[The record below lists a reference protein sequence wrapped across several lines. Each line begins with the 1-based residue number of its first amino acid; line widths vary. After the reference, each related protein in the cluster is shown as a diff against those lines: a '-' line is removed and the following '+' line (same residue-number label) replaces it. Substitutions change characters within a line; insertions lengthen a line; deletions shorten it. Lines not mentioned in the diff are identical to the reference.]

1 MLELTGLKNYSDCYP
16 RELSGGMRQRCAF
29 ARALA
34 HDPEVLLL
42 DQPFG
47 ALDAITRKILG
58 IELLKIWKEA
68 TDKTV
73 IMVTNSVV
81 EALMLAQRVIVL
93 SAAPATVFTEVI
105 NPLSY
110 EERIG
115 DLAENETFITLSEKL
130 NALVH
135 LKES

>member
-1 MLELTGLKNYSDCYP
+1 
-16 RELSGGMRQRCAF
+16 
-29 ARALA
+29 
-34 HDPEVLLL
+34 
-42 DQPFG
+42 
-47 ALDAITRKILG
+47 
-58 IELLKIWKEA
+58 
-68 TDKTV
+68 
-73 IMVTNSVV
+73 
-81 EALMLAQRVIVL
+81 MLAQRVIIL

-135 LKES
+135 SKEA